1 MCFPL
6 QEYID
11 VGANINIHFASTPE
25 RSCPDGG
32 RRVAVEVGCTDDVL
46 VEEGSAGDVVVEE
59 EGSADAPDKPYLA
72 TAVIGPTL

>member
-1 MCFPL
+1 M
-6 QEYID
+6 
-11 VGANINIHFASTPE
+11 
-25 RSCPDGG
+25 
-32 RRVAVEVGCTDDVL
+32 AVEVGCTDDVL